1 MGGGG
6 GILREEGV
14 AEFSVSDPPPSVRGS
29 PSPASCHEDPG
40 GGKGGRG
47 RGRGGI
53 PLLFLEPPLP
63 PGGFIRQPIVASL
76 CQTWQGDPAWKFW
89 SYSLEYFD
97 RIHWNILVVFAG
109 IVW

>member
-1 MGGGG
+1 M
-6 GILREEGV
+6 
-14 AEFSVSDPPPSVRGS
+14 
-29 PSPASCHEDPG
+29 
-40 GGKGGRG
+40 GGKGEAGKGEGERG
-47 RGRGGI
+47 DSPSLPRI
-53 PLLFLEPPLP
+53 P

-76 CQTWQGDPAWKFW
+76 CQTWQDGPAWKFW